1 MLVRVLRHSICGL
14 QLAKFLTEM
23 ELKAVVQFEGGL
35 AHYQISPESNGIY
48 QARLLQYDGS
58 IDKSPPAEVILVRG
72 YRQWSGSYER
82 HDLLNKI
89 GDIIEERNRMDNPSE
104 PNDV

>member
-1 MLVRVLRHSICGL
+1 MLVRVLRHFICGL
-14 QLAKFLTEM
+14 QLAKSLTEM

-48 QARLLQYDGS
+48 QAHLLQYDGS
-58 IDKSPPAEVILVRG
+58 VDNAPPVEVILVRG

-82 HDLLNKI
+82 QDLLNKI
-89 GDIIEERNRMDNPSE
+89 GDIIEERNRVNNASE